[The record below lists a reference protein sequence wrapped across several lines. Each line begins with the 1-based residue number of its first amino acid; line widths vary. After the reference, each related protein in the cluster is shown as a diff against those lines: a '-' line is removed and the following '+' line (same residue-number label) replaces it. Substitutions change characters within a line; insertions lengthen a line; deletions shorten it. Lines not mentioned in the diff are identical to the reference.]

1 MGMCGICGLV
11 GEDAGPGAAAE
22 RGKDGGASR
31 WGGTGGW
38 GTANPAA
45 ETLRRMSARLRH
57 RGPDEEGSYLEPGV
71 ALASRRLSILDVGNA
86 HQPLVNET
94 GEVIAVFNGEIYNY
108 QELRRDLIARGHHFR
123 SAGDGEVIVHLY
135 EEHGESLPRFLEGMF
150 ALAIWDRRRQALVLA
165 RDRFGVK
172 PLYYAARAGGFSFAS
187 ELGALTEDPGW
198 ETTWDWTALDLY
210 LELNY
215 IPAPYSAFVGA
226 RKLPAGHA
234 LRWRPGEL
242 KLFRYWLLPERL
254 AARAEAASAAG
265 PASPARRIE
274 ALGEELL
281 ARLRVAVRRRL
292 ISDVPLG
299 LFLSGGLDSATTLAL
314 MAEATAQP
322 VRTFSVGFAEKS
334 FSELPAARRLARRFG
349 AEHHELMLRPKAI
362 AALPEIA
369 SHFDEPFG
377 DSSALPTY
385 FVSRLARQHVKVC
398 LGGDGGDELLAGYQT
413 YAALRLARWYDRL
426 PRRWRSPRLGH
437 WAELLPPRPGK
448 LPWSYRLQKFQQG
461 LAWPA
466 GQRQVGW
473 RAVFTPEQRQ
483 RLWRRG
489 VWPGARAALLAGIA
503 GEWESGP
510 DSGSDWLN
518 PALYVDLRLYL
529 ADDIL
534 VKLDRMTMAH
544 SLEGREPWLDS
555 ELALFCFTL
564 PGGAKLRGLR
574 GKYLLRRATR
584 GLLPG
589 AIRHG
594 GKKGFSIPLGA
605 WLRGP
610 LRPAAEAALLGSSRL
625 SDYLDRD
632 FVAMILRRHL
642 RGEADYGRQVW
653 NLMVLAEWMAA
664 AARRPSRSRDSAVSS
679 AA

>member
-11 GEDAGPGAAAE
+11 GDIAAGA
-22 RGKDGGASR
+22 
-31 WGGTGGW
+31 
-38 GTANPAA
+38 GTASPAS
-45 ETLRRMSARLRH
+45 ETLHRMAARLRH
-57 RGPDEEGSYLEPGV
+57 RGPDEAGFHGEPGV
-71 ALASRRLSILDVGNA
+71 ALGSQRLSILDLAHA

-108 QELRRDLIARGHHFR
+108 QDLRRDLIARGHHFR
-123 SAGDGEVIVHLY
+123 TEGDGEVIVHLY

-150 ALAIWDRRRQALVLA
+150 ALAIWDRRRRALVLA

-172 PLYYAARAGGFSFAS
+172 PLYYAARTGSLSFAS
-187 ELGALTEDPGW
+187 ELGALTVDTGW
-198 ETTWDWTALDLY
+198 DTAWDWTALDLY

-215 IPAPYSAFVGA
+215 IPAPYSAYVGA

-234 LRWRPGEL
+234 LRWQNGQL

-254 AARAEAASAAG
+254 AAQAEAARADTRSA
-265 PASPARRIE
+265 PAPPAARQLD
-274 ALGEELL
+274 ALGAELL

-292 ISDVPLG
+292 VSDVPLG

-314 MAEATAQP
+314 MAEALPRP
-322 VRTFSVGFAEKS
+322 VQTFSVGFAEKS

-349 AEHHELMLRPKAI
+349 AGHHELTLPPDAI

-369 SHFDEPFG
+369 AHFDEPFG
-377 DSSALPTY
+377 DSSALPVY
-385 FVSRLARQHVKVC
+385 CLARLARQHVTVC

-413 YAALRLARWYDRL
+413 YAALQLSRWHDRL
-426 PRRWRSPRLGH
+426 PRRWRSPRISQ
-437 WAELLPPRPGK
+437 WVELLPPRPGK
-448 LPWSYRLQKFQQG
+448 LPWSYRLQKFRQG
-461 LAWPA
+461 LAWPCA
-466 GQRQVGW
+466 QRPVGW
-473 RAVFTPEQRQ
+473 RAIFTREQRQ
-483 RLWRRG
+483 RLWRRA
-489 VWPGARAALLAGIA
+489 VWPGASTALLAGIA
-503 GEWESGP
+503 AEWETG
-510 DSGSDWLN
+510 DWLN
-518 PALYVDLRLYL
+518 QALYTDLRLYL

-555 ELALFCFTL
+555 ELAQFCFAL
-564 PGGAKLRGLR
+564 PGNVKLRGLR

-589 AIRHG
+589 GIRRA
-594 GKKGFSIPLGA
+594 GKRGFSIPLGA

-610 LRPAAEAALLGSSRL
+610 LRPAAEAALLGRSRL
-625 SDYLDRD
+625 HDCLDPD
-632 FVAMILRRHL
+632 FVALILRRHL

-653 NLMVLAEWMAA
+653 NLMVLAEWMTAA
-664 AARRPSRSRDSAVSS
+664 AARRPAPESQDAAVSS